1 MSNPTAGSRPATVRN
16 RLTASAVTSLARWTP
31 YLEREMCGLRT
42 VVRPGSVCIDVG
54 SAADLYT
61 TVLSRLAG
69 PDGQVHSIE
78 PLPFAHL
85 LWARLLNARQAC
97 NVRHHCLA
105 LGTEPG
111 TAPMSVPV
119 GRYGLV
125 TGRSYLMRK
134 AAGPDSNAEFAGQV
148 PVIVT
153 VDRLDHFCACEAISR
168 IDFVK
173 IDVEGAE
180 LQVLEGGKE
189 VIEACR
195 PAMLIEIEAR
205 HTARYGHSPE
215 DVAGWLLK
223 RGYAMHTWR
232 RGWREVDRVEP
243 GIRNY
248 LFRPLAST
256 PMASR
261 RNSWQAGSQEA
272 A

>member
-1 MSNPTAGSRPATVRN
+1 MRH
-16 RLTASAVTSLARWTP
+16 RLTASAVTSVARWTP
-31 YLEREMCGLRT
+31 YLESEMCGLRA

-69 PDGQVHSIE
+69 PAGQVHSIE

-85 LWARLLNARQAC
+85 LWARLLNARQAH

-105 LGTEPG
+105 LSRGAG

-125 TGRSYLMRK
+125 TGRSYLMRQ
-134 AAGPDSNAEFAGQV
+134 AGGPDSNAEFAGQI

-153 VDRLDHFCACEAISR
+153 VDTLDDFCAREGIGR
-168 IDFVK
+168 VDFVK

-180 LQVLEGGKE
+180 LQVLEGGE
-189 VIEACR
+189 DVIEAHR

-215 DVAGWLLK
+215 DVAGWLTR
-223 RGYAMHTWR
+223 RGYVMHTWR
-232 RGWREVDRVEP
+232 HGWREACRIEP
-243 GIRNY
+243 GTRNY
-248 LFRPLAST
+248 LFRHVGPAR
-256 PMASR
+256 PG
-261 RNSWQAGSQEA
+261 NG
-272 A
+272 

>member
-1 MSNPTAGSRPATVRN
+1 MNVRH

-31 YLEREMCGLRT
+31 YLESEMCGLRAL
-42 VVRPGSVCIDVG
+42 VRPGSVCIDVG

-69 PDGQVHSIE
+69 PTGQVHSIE

-85 LWARLLNARQAC
+85 LWARLLSARRAR

-105 LGTEPG
+105 LGTEAG
-111 TAPMSVPV
+111 TASMSVPV

-125 TGRSYLMRK
+125 TGRSYLIRDTG
-134 AAGPDSNAEFAGQV
+134 GPDANAEFDGQV
-148 PVIVT
+148 PVTVS
-153 VDRLDHFCACEAISR
+153 VDRLDDFCARESISSV
-168 IDFVK
+168 DFVK

-189 VIEACR
+189 AIEAYR

-215 DVAGWLLK
+215 DIVGWLLK
-223 RGYAMHTWR
+223 RGYGMHTWR

-248 LFRPLAST
+248 LFRPLASNT
-256 PMASR
+256 NGIPPQLLASR
-261 RNSWQAGSQEA
+261 VARRCLMEKVNR
-272 A
+272 